1 MDDKLQIY
9 IYTLIID
16 ITLVTILFT
25 QKLSI
30 FDKTYIYTLLIT
42 HLIFY
47 YALKK
52 TNKPIINI
60 LHYSMFLYFTTG
72 LLLSNKYMI
81 LLCISVLILIQILW
95 IINKEC
101 ILNNISH
108 IKHGYNETISFLTIL
123 ITFIYFIKLI
133 KIHNLNH
140 TSIG

>member
-1 MDDKLQIY
+1 MNDKLQIY

-16 ITLVTILFT
+16 IVLITILFT
-25 QKLSI
+25 QKLNI
-30 FDKTYIYTLLIT
+30 FDKIYIYTLLIT

-60 LHYSMFLYFTTG
+60 LHYLIFLFLTIG

-81 LLCISVLILIQILW
+81 LLCTGVLILIQILW
-95 IINKEC
+95 IINKKC

-108 IKHGYNETISFLTIL
+108 IEHGYGESVSFLTIL

-133 KIHNLNH
+133 KIYNLNH

>member
-1 MDDKLQIY
+1 MSHRRRQFFFCNVIHLYFINIFNIYKITLKYKMEDKLQIY

-30 FDKTYIYTLLIT
+30 FDKIYIYT
-42 HLIFY
+42 
-47 YALKK
+47 
-52 TNKPIINI
+52 
-60 LHYSMFLYFTTG
+60 
-72 LLLSNKYMI
+72 

-95 IINKEC
+95 IINKRC
-101 ILNNISH
+101 ILNNISY
-108 IKHGYNETISFLTIL
+108 IEHGYGESVSFLTIL